1 MRITATRLSGGALV
15 LPLPVTLECSCA
27 CDIPADSFYG
37 VFPALGLAPCGELA
51 TLRMELDGLTVFD
64 GLVDEQT
71 LSKNSG
77 GVFLTIKA
85 RGRACMLLDN
95 EAVPQMMYRANLWDI
110 YNKCA
115 KQYGFE
121 GIVYSSNPTLSSF
134 VIAKG
139 QSEWQALDSFCK
151 QALGVS
157 PYISGNYI
165 VAKSRPAGRPLL
177 FSNTAAGGTALS
189 AVQVCNKRYPVISK
203 VILKSESR
211 LYDTAVTN
219 PEAEHLQIKRKR
231 YISPPKDW
239 GGNLRTGAEQL
250 IRSSM
255 LKKLLVTVTLPSLTR
270 VDPGDRVTVTDSA
283 ASYSG
288 LMAHEVTYRASGAG
302 FTTTV
307 ALVLPDYTG

>member
-1 MRITATRLSGGALV
+1 MKITATRLSGAVLS

-27 CDIPADSFYG
+27 SDIPADSFYG
-37 VFPALGLAPCGELA
+37 VFPAQGLAPCGELVA
-51 TLRMELDGLTVFD
+51 LRMELGGLTVFD
-64 GLVDEQT
+64 GLVDEHT
-71 LSKNSG
+71 FSKSGG

-85 RGRACMLLDN
+85 RGRASLLLDN

-121 GIVYSSNPTLSSF
+121 GILYSRNPTLSSF
-134 VIAKG
+134 AIAKG

-165 VAKSRPAGRPLL
+165 AAKNRPEGRQLL
-177 FSNTAAGGTALS
+177 FSNTAASGIPLS

-219 PEAEHLQIKRKR
+219 PEAERLQIKRKR
-231 YISPPKDW
+231 YISPPKEW
-239 GGNLRTGAEQL
+239 GGNPCIGAQQL
-250 IRSSM
+250 MRGSM

-288 LMAHEVTYRASGAG
+288 LVAHEVTYRASGAG
-302 FTTTV
+302 LTTTV
-307 ALVLPDYTG
+307 VLVLPDYIG